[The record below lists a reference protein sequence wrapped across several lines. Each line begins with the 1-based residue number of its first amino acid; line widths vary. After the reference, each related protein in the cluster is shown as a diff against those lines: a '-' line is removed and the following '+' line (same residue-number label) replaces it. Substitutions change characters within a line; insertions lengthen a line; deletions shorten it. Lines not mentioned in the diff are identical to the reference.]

1 MGTEDQPAQREAE
14 AVAGDAAALFPD
26 PSRCSGCAVGNLCVA
41 AGSDDQ
47 TLARLDNLLRVSE
60 PIGTGSYVIRRG
72 DPFRGLIAVRSGC
85 FKSAITD
92 REGREQVL
100 GFHLPGELIGLDAV
114 QSKRHRADVVALGG
128 AAMCMLDYQELLN
141 LSACSRQLQQQLF
154 GLFSGR
160 IADTNWRGT
169 DLSAEERI
177 AGFMLDVSQR
187 LLERGESGEEFEL
200 QMSRSDIGNYLGL
213 ATETVSR
220 VVRRLHEQGLLDVR
234 RKRVRLAN
242 RPELERLAE
251 ALFETR

>member
-1 MGTEDQPAQREAE
+1 MGTEEQPAKRVAETTAEEAP
-14 AVAGDAAALFPD
+14 ALFPD
-26 PSRCSGCAVGNLCVA
+26 PSRCSGCAVGGLCVA
-41 AGSDDQ
+41 AGSDNG
-47 TLARLDNLLRVSE
+47 TLKRLDDLLRVRDTIE
-60 PIGTGSYVIRRG
+60 PGTVVLRRG
-72 DPFRGLIAVRSGC
+72 DPFRGLVAVRAGC

-128 AAMCMLDYQELLN
+128 AAMCMLDYHELLS
-141 LSACSRQLQQQLF
+141 LSSCSRQLQQQLF
-154 GLFSGR
+154 SLFSGR
-160 IADTNWRGT
+160 IANTNWRGT

-177 AGFMLDVSQR
+177 AGFMLDVSHR
-187 LLERGESGEEFEL
+187 LVERGESGEEFEL

-242 RPELERLAE
+242 RAELERLAE